1 MNLNALRAGF
11 TGDDWELQQAFDD
24 FFVRSAVDR
33 AYQQLKG
40 EMAEE

>member
-1 MNLNALRAGF
+1 MDLSAQKKLFAGDNF
-11 TGDDWELQQAFDD
+11 EQGAAFDD

-33 AYQQLKG
+33 AWQEAKG